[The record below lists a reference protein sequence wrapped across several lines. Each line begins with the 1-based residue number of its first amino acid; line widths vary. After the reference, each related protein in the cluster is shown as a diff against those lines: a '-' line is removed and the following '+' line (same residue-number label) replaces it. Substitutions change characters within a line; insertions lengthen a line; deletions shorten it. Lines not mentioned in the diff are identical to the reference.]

1 MARKQKNDYFELA
14 KAQTAHCVEAAEL
27 LVQIL
32 DTFSYEKIEEYK
44 TTMHAIEHRADQIH
58 HDILHR
64 LSAEFITPIDQEDIL
79 GLVQIVDNIT
89 DALDEVVM
97 GFYTFCIDTV
107 PPHAI
112 PVSRIVLRCVN
123 SLHAAM
129 GELKN
134 FKKPQVLR
142 EHLIETN
149 TIESEADAAY
159 IEALHDLFSTE
170 TDSRRLIGYK
180 AVYDCLESC
189 CDLCE
194 HAADAVERI
203 IIKNT

>member
-97 GFYTFCIDTV
+97 GFPRNMDGSEGPRAALYRDFARLLEERTGMEVHLWDERRTTIEA
-107 PPHAI
+107 HQI
-112 PVSRIVLRCVN
+112 
-123 SLHAAM
+123 LHAGGKRM
-129 GELKN
+129 KQH
-134 FKKPQVLR
+134 KQTV
-142 EHLIETN
+142 
-149 TIESEADAAY
+149 
-159 IEALHDLFSTE
+159 
-170 TDSRRLIGYK
+170 
-180 AVYDCLESC
+180 
-189 CDLCE
+189 
-194 HAADAVERI
+194 DAVAASLILEGYLTRRRRES
-203 IIKNT
+203 